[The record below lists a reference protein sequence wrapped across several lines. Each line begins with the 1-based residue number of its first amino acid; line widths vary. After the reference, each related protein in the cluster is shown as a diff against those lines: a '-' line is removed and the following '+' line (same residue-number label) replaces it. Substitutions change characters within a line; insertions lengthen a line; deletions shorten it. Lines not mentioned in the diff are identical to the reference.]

1 MICFSVEFD
10 HMLISVESKETIN
23 SVDNPYTDLQEYVR
37 GYLLI
42 DMFFLFRNWQRA
54 YL

>member
-23 SVDNPYTDLQEYVR
+23 SVDNPI
-37 GYLLI
+37 YL
-42 DMFFLFRNWQRA
+42 FARVCARLFIN
-54 YL
+54 